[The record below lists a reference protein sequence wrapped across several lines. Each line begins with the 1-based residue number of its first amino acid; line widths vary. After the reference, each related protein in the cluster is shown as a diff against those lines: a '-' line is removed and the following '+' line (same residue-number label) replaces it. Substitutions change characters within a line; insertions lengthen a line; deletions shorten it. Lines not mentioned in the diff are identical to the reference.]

1 MGEFIKVENG
11 KEGFGFAQARA
22 ERTSY
27 AAREFAREFTG
38 TATGLY
44 AIHNAVY
51 MALMGPK
58 GLEEVGETNILN
70 SQYAKNMISK
80 IDGVNIRFS
89 SQHFNEFIVDFN
101 DSKKIVS
108 EINRELKQYK
118 IFGGKDLS
126 KEFPELGEV
135 ATYCVTEI
143 HSKEEI
149 DNLIIALKEV
159 LK

>member
-1 MGEFIKVENG
+1 
-11 KEGFGFAQARA
+11 
-22 ERTSY
+22 
-27 AAREFAREFTG
+27 
-38 TATGLY
+38 
-44 AIHNAVY
+44 
-51 MALMGPK
+51 
-58 GLEEVGETNILN
+58 
-70 SQYAKNMISK
+70 MISK